1 MELTTAGKSAIDR
14 LLKWITFF
22 FNFSSYNALTVCKI
36 AKQGK
41 GIPKSTKNCFHPT
54 TLKVQ
59 GLFQDVNCDS
69 SVFQEKIRFKDAKQN
84 FKTFSQNP
92 TKIQD
97 FLTPPPPTPLQII
110 IIIIII
116 IIKFDNFSIQR
127 ELCDGRTSTCLQP
140 NVPFWAIIPL
150 YYHVVHFTSSS
161 VIYGCCCIALIYR

>member
-1 MELTTAGKSAIDR
+1 M
-14 LLKWITFF
+14 
-22 FNFSSYNALTVCKI
+22 CKI

-59 GLFQDVNCDS
+59 GLFQDMHCDS
-69 SVFQEKIRFKDAKQN
+69 SVFQEKIKFKNISRFKGCQTN
-84 FKTFSQNP
+84 FKTFAQNP

-97 FLTPPPPTPLQII
+97 FLTPPRPTPLQKII
-110 IIIIII
+110 IILIT
-116 IIKFDNFSIQR
+116 FDNFSIQQ

-150 YYHVVHFTSSS
+150 YYHVVHSYLWLLLH
-161 VIYGCCCIALIYR
+161 I

>member
-1 MELTTAGKSAIDR
+1 M
-14 LLKWITFF
+14 
-22 FNFSSYNALTVCKI
+22 CKI

-59 GLFQDVNCDS
+59 GLFQDVHCDS
-69 SVFQEKIRFKDAKQN
+69 SVFQEKIKFKNISRFKDAKQIS
-84 FKTFSQNP
+84 KPLHRTQQ
-92 TKIQD
+92 KD
-97 FLTPPPPTPLQII
+97 FLTPPPPPPRNPPPKK
-110 IIIIII
+110 III
-116 IIKFDNFSIQR
+116 IIKFDNFSIQQ

-161 VIYGCCCIALIYR
+161 GIYGCCCIALICR

>member
-1 MELTTAGKSAIDR
+1 M
-14 LLKWITFF
+14 
-22 FNFSSYNALTVCKI
+22 CKI

-41 GIPKSTKNCFHPT
+41 GIPKSTKNCF
-54 TLKVQ
+54 Q
-59 GLFQDVNCDS
+59 GLFQDIHCDS
-69 SVFQEKIRFKDAKQN
+69 SVFQEKIKFKNISRFKDAKQN

-97 FLTPPPPTPLQII
+97 FLTPPLPPNPPPKK
-110 IIIIII
+110 III
-116 IIKFDNFSIQR
+116 IIKFDNFSIQQ

-161 VIYGCCCIALIYR
+161 GIYGCCCIALIYR